1 MVSNHI
7 FSKSNGCLR
16 IKGDISIIA
25 LNFIVFYTFFLINRE
40 RFGERFCNLAPRLLL
55 SISITMSVLKRN
67 TFCKVEIFKKKWFFE
82 PLCISSLGGSIWIL
96 RWAPKFQNLH
106 ASSETYYLM
115 KSNDILRVRRQPN
128 SNWISFHIHKL

>member
-1 MVSNHI
+1 MSNHI
-7 FSKSNGCLR
+7 FSKFNKSIK

-82 PLCISSLGGSIWIL
+82 PLCIFSPGGSIWIKVRKMIQSDKL
-96 RWAPKFQNLH
+96 YFRLEYIVKSSCGSIKKSRIKNFQGKESGHVL
-106 ASSETYYLM
+106 
-115 KSNDILRVRRQPN
+115 Q
-128 SNWISFHIHKL
+128 